1 MEEILNTTTKVF
13 LILGSIK
20 DSKYRYIAII
30 NPNTN
35 EKIMKIKLNL
45 GDQEMVDFVD
55 TFFDNGFIIES
66 IDKEEFDSL
75 QTNDIMNFK
84 F

>member
-1 MEEILNTTTKVF
+1 
-13 LILGSIK
+13 
-20 DSKYRYIAII
+20 
-30 NPNTN
+30 
-35 EKIMKIKLNL
+35 MKIKLNL

>member
-13 LILGSIK
+13 LILDSIK
-20 DSKYRYIAII
+20 DSKYKYIAVT
-30 NPNTN
+30 NPSTN

-45 GDQEMVDFVD
+45 SDQEMVDFVD

-66 IDKEEFDSL
+66 INKEEFDSL

-84 F
+84 L